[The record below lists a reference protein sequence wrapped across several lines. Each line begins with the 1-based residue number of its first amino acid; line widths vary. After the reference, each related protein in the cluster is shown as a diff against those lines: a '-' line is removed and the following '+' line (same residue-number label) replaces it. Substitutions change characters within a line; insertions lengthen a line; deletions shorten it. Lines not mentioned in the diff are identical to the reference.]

1 LVAGETSSPS
11 PTALLCLL
19 PYSCQV
25 AADRTQPGGRI
36 LGIDIIPAT
45 PPKGVSTIQGNFLS
59 PAVRADVHA
68 FLQDPNR
75 GRPRN
80 RDIFTNSSTELLT
93 EAEIEERQRGYIDQE
108 RRADLE
114 LEKDEDGSDTKP
126 RSLAERDRKAGRVAD
141 VILSDMSAPWEQT
154 TGFWKRSLSDPYHRM
169 MNTSGMSFRDH
180 AGSMVR
186 AALSSFIRSSDIL
199 WDERYADQQ
208 LIWFL
213 I

>member
-1 LVAGETSSPS
+1 M
-11 PTALLCLL
+11 
-19 PYSCQV
+19 
-25 AADRTQPGGRI
+25 
-36 LGIDIIPAT
+36 
-45 PPKGVSTIQGNFLS
+45 
-59 PAVRADVHA
+59 
-68 FLQDPNR
+68 
-75 GRPRN
+75 
-80 RDIFTNSSTELLT
+80 
-93 EAEIEERQRGYIDQE
+93 
-108 RRADLE
+108 E